1 MVTGAYAPEISGGSL
16 QCRALVRALR
26 DRVSFMVLTTSTD
39 SSLPRR
45 DDVDGVP
52 VCRIHLDVRRRWSK
66 LKASVQM
73 SWLFLRLRR
82 RFDIV
87 HLHGYSQKAVLLL
100 ILAKVWRKPFV
111 LKLTS
116 AGYDDPLSIRK
127 RSAPG
132 FWCYRHADLL
142 IGVSPR
148 LEALHRAAGLSP
160 KKFALIP
167 NGVDLE
173 RFHPRTPTERRAV
186 REELGLTPELTWTL
200 FVGFFSHEKCPEVL
214 FEAWM
219 RLHRDGWPGTGL
231 LFVGAT
237 RGPYHEVDPALSRDI
252 QEQAKRLHLAERVV
266 FVEATQEVEK
276 YYAAA
281 ALFVL
286 PSVREGLPNVL
297 LEAMASGLPCVAT
310 ELSGITDA
318 VIEDGVNGLLIPPR
332 DVGALEQALR
342 GLLQERSRAQA
353 LGRQAR
359 HTVEE
364 RYALR
369 RTADRYLDIYHAFD
383 AC

>member
-82 RFDIV
+82 RFDMV
-87 HLHGYSQKAVLLL
+87 HLHGYSQKAILLL
-100 ILAKVWRKPFV
+100 MLAKALRKPFV

-127 RSAPG
+127 RGALA

-148 LEALHRAAGLSP
+148 LEALHHAAGLSP

-167 NGVDLE
+167 NGVDLD
-173 RFHPRTPTERRAV
+173 RFRPRDSGERRTL
-186 REELGLTPELTWTL
+186 REALGLSPDLTWML
-200 FVGFFSHEKCPEVL
+200 FVGFFSREKCPDVL
-214 FEAWM
+214 FDAWL
-219 RLHRDGWPGTGL
+219 RLHQDGWPGTGL

-237 RGPYHEVDPALSRDI
+237 RGEYHEVDHALSRGI
-252 QEQAKRLHLAERVV
+252 QEQAARLRLGRRLV
-266 FVEATQEVEK
+266 FVERTQEVEK

-281 ALFVL
+281 DLFVL
-286 PSVREGLPNVL
+286 PSVREGLPNAL
-297 LEAMASGLPCVAT
+297 LEA
-310 ELSGITDA
+310 
-318 VIEDGVNGLLIPPR
+318 
-332 DVGALEQALR
+332 LERALR
-342 GLLQERSRAQA
+342 GLLQEPSRAQA
-353 LGRQAR
+353 LGRCAR
-359 HTVEE
+359 QTMEE
-364 RYALR
+364 RYSIAQ
-369 RTADRYLDIYHAFD
+369 TASRHLEIYQCLA
-383 AC
+383 AA